1 MLVID
6 LCPVESWQ
14 WCASVNRT
22 VGALCGLPEYRHR
35 QRVHALDVLNDHNKA
50 AEAPALAEQA
60 YDAGADL
67 LMDVQNSP
75 IATAISKIATERH
88 KLAISTGSASP
99 ALTRAAC
106 STYFYHYSF

>member
-75 IATAISKIATERH
+75 IAGQHFGYPAEVELRYASRG
-88 KLAISTGSASP
+88 LARDQLARSLKQRRT
-99 ALTRAAC
+99 
-106 STYFYHYSF
+106 